1 MGFIK
6 KEYSDGF
13 FNVGKKNG
21 FLPQQKPL
29 ETLPKRY
36 SKLQEILDNM
46 PVKINDKSG
55 YLDHP
60 GQIHKEVNSL
70 PNYYE
75 KVCTELDIMIIQ
87 ALYRGYCFLAS
98 AYTLEPSF

>member
-1 MGFIK
+1 MGFMK

-36 SKLQEILDNM
+36 SKLQEYVFFQNI
-46 PVKINDKSG
+46 S
-55 YLDHP
+55 H
-60 GQIHKEVNSL
+60 H
-70 PNYYE
+70 
-75 KVCTELDIMIIQ
+75 
-87 ALYRGYCFLAS
+87 LYSHSFYQKFLQ
-98 AYTLEPSF
+98 

>member
-1 MGFIK
+1 
-6 KEYSDGF
+6 
-13 FNVGKKNG
+13 
-21 FLPQQKPL
+21 
-29 ETLPKRY
+29 
-36 SKLQEILDNM
+36 M
-46 PVKINDKSG
+46 PFKINDKSG

-98 AYTLEPSF
+98 AYTLEPSFQHFRKTGREANNPIRNKRDKGRDFNIL